1 VVCFDPLHFD
11 PTPIVEDIRVRV
23 CVTMAPCN
31 NLQIVVLH
39 FNPDFLYVFCNAG
52 YKMNCNNLPML
63 DNIDLVT
70 KVMCKYGVLRSQ
82 LPSSISLHCVF
93 SVAVLKLARAG

>member
-1 VVCFDPLHFD
+1 
-11 PTPIVEDIRVRV
+11 
-23 CVTMAPCN
+23 
-31 NLQIVVLH
+31 
-39 FNPDFLYVFCNAG
+39 
-52 YKMNCNNLPML
+52 MNCNNLPML